1 MFYINNDRRHS
12 RSVGFTI
19 IELIVVIAII
29 AILASVITAQVND
42 YIIRAR
48 AAKISGDFR
57 NIEISLRILK
67 AEQSLADWPRDANY
81 PPAGYWDSSINEIS
95 GLRQFLGNASY
106 TYDNDGD
113 TMVNGSGCTSAAG
126 VNIVIGS
133 NKSLQSVFDIL
144 DDTFDNG
151 DGNCSGKIRYYVN
164 AANTHIILYTISVN
178 ETVN

>member
-1 MFYINNDRRHS
+1 MSNGKRHFCS
-12 RSVGFTI
+12 AGFTI

-29 AILASVITAQVND
+29 TVLAGVIITQVNI

-48 AAKISGDFR
+48 AAKIAGDFR
-57 NIEISLRILK
+57 NIEIALRLLK
-67 AEQSLADWPRDANY
+67 AEQSLSDWPRDANY
-81 PPAGYWDSSINEIS
+81 PSAGYWDSSINEIT
-95 GLRQFLGNASY
+95 GLRQFLGNAAY

-126 VNIVIGS
+126 VNIVIGDS
-133 NKSLQSVFDIL
+133 KSLQSVFNVL

-164 AANTHIILYTISVN
+164 IANTHIILYTISVN
-178 ETVN
+178 ETIN

>member
-1 MFYINNDRRHS
+1 MNNGKRRS
-12 RSVGFTI
+12 CSSGFTI

-29 AILASVITAQVND
+29 AILAGVIINQVNS
-42 YIIRAR
+42 YVIKAR
-48 AAKISGDFR
+48 AAKIAGDLR
-57 NIEISLRILK
+57 NIEIALRILK
-67 AEQSLADWPRDANY
+67 AEQSLVDWPRDANY
-81 PPAGYWDSSINEIS
+81 PPAGYWDSQINEIA

-113 TMVNGSGCTSAAG
+113 TMVDGSNCTSAAG
-126 VNIVIGS
+126 VNIVIGDS
-133 NKSLQSVFDIL
+133 KSLQNIFNVL
-144 DDTFDNG
+144 DDTIDNG